1 MSQEGLHYHANAQGI
16 SAMEDED
23 YVTLSEDKAKV
34 TRLSILSS
42 LSRVTRSFIHVALPL
57 FVLAI
62 GQTESFYGIMVAAAG
77 YVQAIILFPAGIF
90 SDKEGRGLSIM
101 VGGIFSGLCYLLI
114 PFATDTLLIL
124 ILYAL
129 TGIGSGFAS
138 TSVSAL
144 VADYTEKG
152 EERTKSYGIT
162 ITAATLTAMIGSFLA
177 GFILDP
183 AALPGINPEM
193 ARFAIVF
200 FIVGG
205 TGFATGLYGYYT
217 DKWLHSNHK
226 KIGLR
231 TEEES
236 FETGH
241 TTEHDTKTA
250 ILFGATQTIMGFSSG
265 MVIPYLIP
273 WINAAFTPDPVILGS
288 IPAISSITLATG
300 TLFVGLQSER
310 VGKLRMIFLLYLFAP
325 ILMFGLVYA
334 PFFLLMVGFYITRMA
349 AANMARPATNSLF
362 MGEISGS
369 RRGRSWAIIR
379 IAWTFS
385 RQTGTLLTSFILG
398 AGVVG
403 GMVAYGQILFPLAM
417 VLYPI
422 SVVPM
427 YIAVRRNS
435 NRIEDHDTS
444 IPFQTSDE

>member
-1 MSQEGLHYHANAQGI
+1 
-16 SAMEDED
+16 MEDENQ
-23 YVTLSEDKAKV
+23 VKLSENTAKV

-62 GQTESFYGIMVAAAG
+62 GQTESFYGVMVAAAG
-77 YVQAIILFPAGIF
+77 YVQAFVLFPAGIF
-90 SDKEGRGLSIM
+90 SDRKGRGLSVL
-101 VGGIFSGLCYLLI
+101 VGSIFSGICYLLI
-114 PFATDTLLIL
+114 PFTTDNLLIL
-124 ILYAL
+124 VLYAL
-129 TGIGSGFAS
+129 TGVGSGFAS
-138 TSVSAL
+138 TSISAL

-183 AALPGINPEM
+183 SALPGINPEM
-193 ARFAIVF
+193 VRYAIVF
-200 FIVGG
+200 FIMGG
-205 TGFATGLYGYYT
+205 TGIVTGVYGYYT
-217 DKWLHSNHK
+217 DRWLHSNHEK
-226 KIGLR
+226 VGWR

-236 FETGH
+236 YESGH
-241 TTEHDTKTA
+241 TAEHDTRTA

-265 MVIPYLIP
+265 MVIPYLLP
-273 WINAAFTPDPVILGS
+273 WINAAFTPDPVVLGS

-310 VGKLRMIFLLYLFAP
+310 VGKLRMIFILYLFAP

-334 PFFLLMVGFYITRMA
+334 PFFLLMVAFYITRMA

-362 MGEISGS
+362 MGEVSGA

-385 RQTGTLLTSFILG
+385 RQTGTLLTSFMLG
-398 AGVVG
+398 AGLVG
-403 GMVAYGQILFPLAM
+403 GMVTYGQVLFPIAM
-417 VLYPI
+417 LLYPV
-422 SVVPM
+422 SVIPM
-427 YIAVRRNS
+427 YVAVRRNS
-435 NRIEDHDTS
+435 RRQQESEAASQLHAVG
-444 IPFQTSDE
+444 E